1 LDNGDIDPMDI
12 DDVDFLLNAPLDKIS
27 PRNLKLMSNII
38 EDILNG
44 ERPSRIGDI
53 KSDIQATEGIERLLS
68 SIGVIRDIAKV
79 KYSGAARKLRQMF
92 DAAYKGDEGA
102 YDELSITNMIR
113 AFNLNEESE
122 KIFRST
128 ILGAFEKGI
137 KEVNSLSKTY
147 TENLYKIF
155 AKDSVVIDGQKVDLK
170 GEPILTEKNSQKIGI
185 VAALL
190 NFENPLNTINAIIE
204 STKMLKELKDRSYD
218 RIVKERILALKDL
231 GVIEFEAKTS
241 DEIQAIQMLES
252 FDVQSALSRLNKRER
267 VALDF
272 IIKENKK
279 IAPKLNKVTRNYYGE
294 SLDTSNDN
302 YVGMTAFKTDVIENI
317 NEELEEPLFNYN
329 QINKMR
335 ASSTMQR
342 NKQMVMPT
350 RESGKAIHYD
360 FDIFRT
366 QPKKYHESLA
376 HIMTTEERRRMAKMF
391 ARKDFQDFM
400 KGKFNIEP
408 RLLKDNMR
416 VFKNIMTEYVNGER
430 KPYVVTR
437 EIEKQRNAVSRF
449 FYGKLLNSMS
459 AGVKQYV
466 PNLPSMIAES
476 PESFFKAM
484 EISTSYFDKEKNE
497 ALAKFLRRTSQANR
511 VTGGFEALT
520 KSAQSIA
527 DSDLARVGTN
537 LYQKVDWAAGLSLE
551 FGDRLT
557 TIQSLLTGY
566 IKALIKQGKI
576 KNAAEFDI
584 VAEMERGLDQ
594 DALSSAENF
603 LSFMNN
609 ESSTYAKAKI
619 FRKDGARWL
628 RMLQSFNHNA
638 TTNFLV
644 DLGRFNDEMAN
655 TSDRTEALKR
665 MTQYLL
671 STGGYG
677 VLTYYMGE
685 FQAKMG
691 RDALKYMGV
700 IEDSEDLEKAIVQ
713 DREKTI
719 DLLKN
724 GVIFDAILSRQI
736 QPVSELVKA
745 AADLA
750 YYHNRKGKIKEAE
763 DTGVDISNTT
773 LSEEYSPFY
782 ESKYMG
788 TVGSYYQ
795 DMERLVKGLGKG
807 DDDIE
812 YKNLLTPNQRE
823 AQRVIRGFQAI
834 GMFTPSKDFKK
845 ATSSANKALRQG
857 KVTQLEK
864 DAQNYIVANASPI
877 KGDYTEK
884 QIEEA
889 NEYIQEQRK
898 LATNK
903 SEYDAYLRTTVKN
916 FAKNKI
922 ERAEIVARAKVFGDD
937 FARDVLNIKSSSN
950 NKKVVI
956 LNNRFP
962 NITIKDSLTKFML
975 EQEVITPEDYAMALM
990 FDKKGNPKN
999 EADMAVLNTSALKRY
1014 NDAVQHLIK
1023 YNYKLGISGPFK
1035 DYNLNKIDAK
1045 IMAERYM
1052 RGKVIE

>member
-1 LDNGDIDPMDI
+1 MDI
-12 DDVDFLLNAPLDKIS
+12 DDVEFLLNAPLDKIS

-53 KSDIQATEGIERLLS
+53 KSDIQATEGINRLLS
-68 SIGVIRDIAKV
+68 SIKGIRDIAKA

-137 KEVNSLSKTY
+137 KEVNSLSKAY

-204 STKMLKELKDRSYD
+204 STKMLDELKDRSYD
-218 RIVKERILALKDL
+218 RMVKERILALKEL

-252 FDVQSALSRLNKRER
+252 FDVESALSRLNKRER

-279 IAPKLNKVTRNYYGE
+279 IAPQLNKVTRNYYGE

-317 NEELEEPLFNYN
+317 NEELEEPLFGYN

-342 NKQMVMPT
+342 NKEMVMPT

-366 QPKKYHESLA
+366 QPKKYHESLT
-376 HIMTTEERRRMAKMF
+376 HILTTEERRRMAKMF
-391 ARKDFQDFM
+391 ARKEFQDFM
-400 KGKFNIEP
+400 KGKYNIEP

-416 VFKNIMTEYVNGER
+416 VFKNILTEYVNGER
-430 KPYVVTR
+430 KPYVVSR
-437 EIEKQRNAVSRF
+437 EIEKQRNAISRF

-484 EISTSYFDKEKNE
+484 EISTSLFDKEKNE
-497 ALAKFLRRTSQANR
+497 ALVKFLRSTSQANR

-527 DSDLARVGTN
+527 DNDFTRIGTN
-537 LYQKVDWAAGLSLE
+537 LYQKVDSFSGLSLE
-551 FGDRLT
+551 LGDRLT

-584 VAEMERGLDQ
+584 VAEMEKGLDQ

-628 RMLQSFNHNA
+628 RMLQSFSHNA

-713 DREKTI
+713 DREKTTE
-719 DLLKN
+719 LLKN

-736 QPVSELVKA
+736 QPVAELVKG
-745 AADLA
+745 AADLG
-750 YYHNRKGKIKEAE
+750 YYYNRKGKVKEAE
-763 DTGVDISNTT
+763 ETGVDISNTT

-788 TVGSYYQ
+788 TFGSYYQ
-795 DMERLVKGLGKG
+795 DMERLVKGLAKG

-823 AQRVIRGFQAI
+823 AQRVIRGFQLF
-834 GMFTPSKDFKK
+834 GMVTPSKDIKK
-845 ATSSANKALRQG
+845 ITSSANKALRQG

-864 DAQNYIVANASPI
+864 DAQNYILANASPI

-889 NEYIQEQRK
+889 NKYIQDQRK

-903 SEYDAYLRTTVKN
+903 NEYDAYLRTTVKN
-916 FAKNKI
+916 FAKNKL
-922 ERAEIVARAKVFGDD
+922 ERQELISKAKMYGDN
-937 FARDVLNIKSSSN
+937 FAKDVVNIKGSDN
-950 NKKVVI
+950 RRKVII

-962 NITIKDSLTKFML
+962 DITMRDSITKFML

-999 EADMAVLNTSALKRY
+999 EADMAVLNTSAIKRY
-1014 NDAVQHLIK
+1014 NDAVEHLIK
-1023 YNYKLGISGPFK
+1023 YNYKLGNSGPFK
-1035 DYNLNKIDAK
+1035 DYKTKKVDAK
-1045 IMAERYM
+1045 ILAERYM